1 MSGWAIKNQHA
12 ILRDD
17 LDRKS
22 VMREAASMAQIA
34 ATQGEVPVGAI
45 LYVGKKL
52 IASSFNQT
60 NQLKDPTAHAEILV
74 LRAAAK
80 KLGNYRLNDG
90 VLFTTLEPCPMCA
103 GAVLE
108 SRIKSLI
115 FGAYDRKNGAAGS
128 VYNIVAKNPNIEIVG
143 GVEEYLCSS
152 LLTKFFKAKRN

>member
-1 MSGWAIKNQHA
+1 MSGWAIKNQCA

-22 VMREAASMAQIA
+22 VMREAARMAEIA

-60 NQLKDPTAHAEILV
+60 IQRKDPTAHAEILV

-128 VYNIVAKNPNIEIVG
+128 AYNIVAKNPNVEIVG

-152 LLTKFFKAKRN
+152 LLTKFFKEKRN

>member
-1 MSGWAIKNQHA
+1 MSGWAIKNQCA

-22 VMREAASMAQIA
+22 VMREAARMAEIA

-60 NQLKDPTAHAEILV
+60 IQRKDPTAHAEILV

-128 VYNIVAKNPNIEIVG
+128 VYNIVATNPNVEIVG

-152 LLTKFFKAKRN
+152 LLTKFFKEKRN

>member
-1 MSGWAIKNQHA
+1 MSGWAIKNQYA

-22 VMREAASMAQIA
+22 VMREAAGMAQIA

-74 LRAAAK
+74 LRVAAK

-103 GAVLE
+103 GAIFE

-128 VYNIVAKNPNIEIVG
+128 VYNIVGKNPNIEIVG

-152 LLTKFFKAKRN
+152 LLTKFFKEKRV

>member
-1 MSGWAIKNQHA
+1 MW
-12 ILRDD
+12 
-17 LDRKS
+17 
-22 VMREAASMAQIA
+22 E
-34 ATQGEVPVGAI
+34 
-45 LYVGKKL
+45 KL

-60 NQLKDPTAHAEILV
+60 IQRKDPTAHAEILV

-115 FGAYDRKNGAAGS
+115 FGAYDRKNGGS
-128 VYNIVAKNPNIEIVG
+128 RKCLQYR
-143 GVEEYLCSS
+143 C
-152 LLTKFFKAKRN
+152 